1 MPTRGTK
8 PIIIAAGPSSTTT
21 HTTSNLSPSTPPSPK
36 TVRFA
41 PRSDELPSRPATSQ
55 EAWSLYHFENH
66 AHGCAACHKAR
77 RSLLCDTGY
86 HLAQDVAVHVR
97 LHAGE
102 LCSTRPDDD
111 GKWLR
116 VEIPHGYNKVKTL
129 LGAEAKGKKVKKSAP
144 VVSYEDAERRRSSSL
159 SPRRRDREH
168 HREKVTVEPSRSS
181 HDEKRSSAAKP
192 KAKTQHY
199 ATVEVKPITGND
211 RIHEYEQ
218 GGPVRLP
225 ERPKRG
231 SLYEADMKRPRKEF
245 RIEERAPLEKKV
257 ERGRDRERERERE
270 ERREMRRRE
279 RERERESGR
288 GFDERGRER
297 RSVY

>member
-8 PIIIAAGPSSTTT
+8 PIIIAAPSTTT

-111 GKWLR
+111 GKWVR

-144 VVSYEDAERRRSSSL
+144 VVSYEEAGRRSSL

-168 HREKVTVEPSRSS
+168 HREKVTVEPSRLS
-181 HDEKRSSAAKP
+181 HEEKRSSASKP
-192 KAKTQHY
+192 KAKPHHY
-199 ATVEVKPITGND
+199 ATVEVKPTTGND
-211 RIHEYEQ
+211 RFHEYEQ

-231 SLYEADMKRPRKEF
+231 SLYEADMKRPRKEYK
-245 RIEERAPLEKKV
+245 IEERAPLEKKV
-257 ERGRDRERERERE
+257 ERGRDRERERE

-279 RERERESGR
+279 RERGFEDRE
-288 GFDERGRER
+288 RER
-297 RSVY
+297 RRAY